1 MKSESS
7 ESGLEAL
14 LRMSQQFK
22 KQGQEQSQREQQRAE
37 QRKKVQGVLVGLK
50 GLNVSMAVE
59 QLKLV
64 ATPEIIGKVNSLKGK
79 SGTEELRKLISGL
92 SEDLEKRIGI
102 ISAVNPDVKPIDS
115 SMKTLA
121 ILIEL
126 FFSLQ

>member
-1 MKSESS
+1 MESESS
-7 ESGLEAL
+7 ESGLEEL

-22 KQGQEQSQREQQRAE
+22 KQEQEQSQRELQRAE

-64 ATPEIIGKVNSLKGK
+64 ATPEIIEQVNSLKGK
-79 SGTEELRKLISGL
+79 SGTEELRKLISKL
-92 SEDLEKRIGI
+92 AEDLEKRISI
-102 ISAVNPDVKPIDS
+102 ISAANPDVKPIDS
-115 SMKTLA
+115 SMKSLT
-121 ILIEL
+121 ILMDL

>member
-1 MKSESS
+1 MEPESS
-7 ESGLEAL
+7 ESGLDEL

-22 KQGQEQSQREQQRAE
+22 KEEHEQSHREQQRAE

-64 ATPEIIGKVNSLKGK
+64 ATPEIIEQVNSLKGK
-79 SGTEELRKLISGL
+79 SGTEELRKLITKL
-92 SEDLEKRIGI
+92 AEDLEKRIGI
-102 ISAVNPDVKPIDS
+102 ISSANPDVKPIDS
-115 SMKTLA
+115 SMKTLT
-121 ILIEL
+121 ILMEL